1 METLKEIEGVSPSK
15 EHYSGLCLLLTLNKL
30 SDHPEYR
37 NWNPSK
43 GRINCFKEVLPL
55 VEDLLGGNSTGDKK
69 SPTSGES
76 MLHERSYSYNESVIW
91 HFYSNMLFCLFQ
103 HSNPTFFTDPVDAQV
118 ATKDR
123 LMQLIIK
130 GILYESC
137 VDFCQQKATGGPP
150 KASMNGSHT
159 SSLQN
164 IKFTNVL
171 NPSDFSDSDLSLLSW
186 LQVM

>member
-1 METLKEIEGVSPSK
+1 MSTQTVDAVVETLKEIEGVSPSK

-76 MLHERSYSYNESVIW
+76 MLHERSYSYNESVTILFKYVISYKSSRQLKHL
-91 HFYSNMLFCLFQ
+91 HF
-103 HSNPTFFTDPVDAQV
+103 
-118 ATKDR
+118 
-123 LMQLIIK
+123 
-130 GILYESC
+130 
-137 VDFCQQKATGGPP
+137 
-150 KASMNGSHT
+150 
-159 SSLQN
+159 
-164 IKFTNVL
+164 
-171 NPSDFSDSDLSLLSW
+171 
-186 LQVM
+186 

>member
-15 EHYSGLCLLLTLNKL
+15 EHYSALCLLLTLNKL

-76 MLHERSYSYNESVIW
+76 MFHERLYLDNEKFMILI
-91 HFYSNMLFCLFQ
+91 YSNMSFYF
-103 HSNPTFFTDPVDAQV
+103 S
-118 ATKDR
+118 
-123 LMQLIIK
+123 
-130 GILYESC
+130 
-137 VDFCQQKATGGPP
+137 
-150 KASMNGSHT
+150 
-159 SSLQN
+159 
-164 IKFTNVL
+164 NVL
-171 NPSDFSDSDLSLLSW
+171 LFS
-186 LQVM
+186 

>member
-15 EHYSGLCLLLTLNKL
+15 EHYSALCLLLTLNKL

-76 MLHERSYSYNESVIW
+76 MFLEKLYFRNEITFIQIC
-91 HFYSNMLFCLFQ
+91 HFIFSNVPLF
-103 HSNPTFFTDPVDAQV
+103 
-118 ATKDR
+118 
-123 LMQLIIK
+123 
-130 GILYESC
+130 
-137 VDFCQQKATGGPP
+137 
-150 KASMNGSHT
+150 
-159 SSLQN
+159 LQ
-164 IKFTNVL
+164 TL
-171 NPSDFSDSDLSLLSW
+171 
-186 LQVM
+186 

>member
-76 MLHERSYSYNESVIW
+76 MLHEMLYSYNELIW
-91 HFYSNMLFCLFQ
+91 YF
-103 HSNPTFFTDPVDAQV
+103 
-118 ATKDR
+118 
-123 LMQLIIK
+123 
-130 GILYESC
+130 
-137 VDFCQQKATGGPP
+137 
-150 KASMNGSHT
+150 
-159 SSLQN
+159 
-164 IKFTNVL
+164 
-171 NPSDFSDSDLSLLSW
+171 
-186 LQVM
+186 

>member
-15 EHYSGLCLLLTLNKL
+15 EHYSALCLLLTLNKL

-76 MLHERSYSYNESVIW
+76 MFHERLYFDNEKFIIFIQIY
-91 HFYSNMLFCLFQ
+91 HFVFSNFPLLLFSQTL
-103 HSNPTFFTDPVDAQV
+103 
-118 ATKDR
+118 
-123 LMQLIIK
+123 
-130 GILYESC
+130 
-137 VDFCQQKATGGPP
+137 
-150 KASMNGSHT
+150 
-159 SSLQN
+159 
-164 IKFTNVL
+164 
-171 NPSDFSDSDLSLLSW
+171 
-186 LQVM
+186 